1 MELWADPATGVVE
14 QLVLTLP
21 MDAGRQR
28 AHTVTL
34 RLVAEKTLGEEAYRA
49 ETYAPE
55 REWVMAP
62 GE

>member
-1 MELWADPATGVVE
+1 LWADPVTGVVE

-21 MDAGRQR
+21 IDETRRQ

-34 RLVAEKTLGEEAYRA
+34 RLSEERTLGDEAYRA

-55 REWVMAP
+55 RESVMAP